1 MPTHYVV
8 MSFTQAIGVVCSPSL
23 EHTFAEEILSERRG
37 SSGATDKEAP
47 APQNAPNIVKQT
59 ADRS

>member
-8 MSFTQAIGVVCSPSL
+8 MSFTQAIGAVCSPSL
-23 EHTFAEEILSERRG
+23 EYAFAEEILSERRG
-37 SSGATDKEAP
+37 GSTATDKEAP
-47 APQNAPNIVKQT
+47 APQNVPHIVKQT